1 MASERFN
8 AAYQNLQKAKAEML
22 AAMREAHG
30 PEVKEDYEFQTEQGR
45 VKLSE
50 LFGDHDD
57 LLVIHNMGRSCNYCA
72 LWADGLASLE
82 PMITERCA
90 LALSSPDSPETQAE
104 VKAKRGWP
112 YQMVSLKG
120 NRFAHDM
127 GYVTDHGYM
136 PGVSAFHK
144 NEAGEITRTGS
155 AFFGPGDDFCPIW
168 PLFDLLDGGAKG
180 WEPK

>member
-1 MASERFN
+1 MPSDRFN
-8 AAYQNLQKAKAEML
+8 KAYENLLNAKAEMRTV
-22 AAMREAHG
+22 MKEAYG
-30 PEVKEDYEFQTEQGR
+30 PEVKEDYEFLTEQGQ

-50 LFGDHDD
+50 LFGEHAD
-57 LLVIHNMGRSCNYCA
+57 LLVIHNMGRSCNYCT

-90 LALSSPDSPETQAE
+90 LALSSPDAPDTQAE

-112 YQMVSLKG
+112 YQMVSVKG

-127 GYVTDHGYM
+127 GYVSDHGYM

-144 NEAGEITRTGS
+144 NDAGEITRTGS
-155 AFFGPGDDFCPIW
+155 SFFGPGDDFCAVW
-168 PLFDLLDGGAKG
+168 PLFELLEGGANG